1 MRVKTACDR
10 DDVSFI
16 CVAATVRALTAG
28 RIISM
33 AAERVFQD
41 PGSRRLTC
49 FPLTWVQ
56 LARIVSIE
64 YHEFSAS
71 SLRD

>member
-41 PGSRRLTC
+41 PGSRIQETHL
-49 FPLTWVQ
+49 FPSDMG
-56 LARIVSIE
+56 RIGEDSVNRVS
-64 YHEFSAS
+64 
-71 SLRD
+71 